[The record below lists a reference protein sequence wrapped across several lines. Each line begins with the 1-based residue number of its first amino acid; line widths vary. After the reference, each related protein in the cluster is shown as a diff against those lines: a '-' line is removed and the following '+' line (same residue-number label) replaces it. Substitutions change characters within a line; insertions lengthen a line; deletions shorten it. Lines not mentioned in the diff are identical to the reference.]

1 MIDIHCHILPNVPG
15 DDGSPDME
23 ETVKMFELARADGI
37 DTIICTPHGKQP
49 AGDQI
54 KRMDEIRA
62 ATEAKA
68 AEYGIKLLRGLEYN
82 LPQLFQVDENG
93 VGLAGT
99 SFMLIDFVR
108 SRMDSS
114 VDAISRSTH
123 SAGFHPI
130 CAHPERLFQSWEQVH
145 HIYNAGYT
153 MQLTAASILGDFGHM
168 CQKFSLALLDH
179 GLCHYI
185 ASDAHSTSRA
195 FRQTECRKFIVD
207 NYGEETANILFDENP
222 KRLLANQM
230 PLEIPVVSD
239 DYDDDLP
246 KNPILRSLY
255 RFFTGHRRDEE
266 DED

>member
-1 MIDIHCHILPNVPG
+1 MIDIHCHILPGVPG
-15 DDGSPDME
+15 DDGSPDLD
-23 ETVKMFELARADGI
+23 ETMKMFELARADGI

-68 AEYGIKLLRGLEYN
+68 AEFGIKLLRGLEYN
-82 LPQLFQVDENG
+82 LPQLFQVDSNG

-130 CAHPERLFQSWEQVH
+130 CAHPERLFQSWEQVR
-145 HIYNAGYT
+145 HIYNTGYT

-168 CQKFSLALLDH
+168 CQRFSLALLDH
-179 GLCHYI
+179 GLCHYV

-195 FRQTECRKFIVD
+195 FRQTACREFITEH
-207 NYGEETANILFDENP
+207 YGEETANILFEENP

-239 DYDDDLP
+239 DYDEDLP
-246 KNPILRSLY
+246 KNPLLRSLY
-255 RFFTGHRRDEE
+255 RFFLRRHREE
-266 DED
+266 DDED

>member
-1 MIDIHCHILPNVPG
+1 MIDIHCHILPGVPG
-15 DDGSPDME
+15 DDGSPDLD
-23 ETVKMFELARADGI
+23 ETTKMFELARADGI

-68 AEYGIKLLRGLEYN
+68 AEFGIKLLRGLEYN
-82 LPQLFQVDENG
+82 LPQLFQVDSNG
-93 VGLAGT
+93 VGLAGP
-99 SFMLIDFVR
+99 SLMLIDFVR

-130 CAHPERLFQSWEQVH
+130 CAHPERLFQSWEQVR
-145 HIYNAGYT
+145 HIYNTGYT
-153 MQLTAASILGDFGHM
+153 MQLTAASIVGDFGHM
-168 CQKFSLALLDH
+168 CQRFSLALLDH

-195 FRQTECRKFIVD
+195 FRQTACKEFIEEH
-207 NYGEETANILFDENP
+207 YGEETANILFEENP

-239 DYDDDLP
+239 DYDEDLP
-246 KNPILRSLY
+246 KNPLLRSLY
-255 RFFTGHRRDEE
+255 RFFLRRHGGED

>member
-1 MIDIHCHILPNVPG
+1 M
-15 DDGSPDME
+15 
-23 ETVKMFELARADGI
+23 
-37 DTIICTPHGKQP
+37 
-49 AGDQI
+49 
-54 KRMDEIRA
+54 
-62 ATEAKA
+62 
-68 AEYGIKLLRGLEYN
+68 
-82 LPQLFQVDENG
+82 FQVG
-93 VGLAGT
+93 GP

-130 CAHPERLFQSWEQVH
+130 CAHPERLFQSWEQVR
-145 HIYNAGYT
+145 HIYNTGYT

-168 CQKFSLALLDH
+168 CQRFSLALLDH
-179 GLCHYI
+179 GLCHYV

-195 FRQTECRKFIVD
+195 FRQTACREFITEH
-207 NYGEETANILFDENP
+207 YGEETANILFEENP

-239 DYDDDLP
+239 DYDEDLP
-246 KNPILRSLY
+246 KNPLLRSLY
-255 RFFTGHRRDEE
+255 RFFLRRHRDED